1 MKLRL
6 TEHEKKSIL
15 SLYNEQYN
23 EKKDVVFVGGLD
35 YRDGDLSLPQQTEKL
50 KGALGDNFNVISF
63 RYNDENSAKNYLI
76 QNPNSFVVL
85 FSAGAKHSGGIV
97 DLLSDKTKMYI
108 VEPHT
113 VSSDR
118 ISMIRNVVSKGV
130 PIENVLGG
138 DKNYNGGNVAG
149 TFRDDYGG
157 TGHFDAIRGVGKIIK
172 GTRR

>member
-85 FSAGAKHSGGIV
+85 LWLK
-97 DLLSDKTKMYI
+97 K
-108 VEPHT
+108 
-113 VSSDR
+113 
-118 ISMIRNVVSKGV
+118 
-130 PIENVLGG
+130 
-138 DKNYNGGNVAG
+138 
-149 TFRDDYGG
+149 
-157 TGHFDAIRGVGKIIK
+157 
-172 GTRR
+172 